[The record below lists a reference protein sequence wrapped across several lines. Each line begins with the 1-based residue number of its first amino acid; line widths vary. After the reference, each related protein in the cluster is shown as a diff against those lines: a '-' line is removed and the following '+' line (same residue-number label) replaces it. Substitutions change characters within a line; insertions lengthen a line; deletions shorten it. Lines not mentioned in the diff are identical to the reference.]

1 MITIES
7 SMHVPRMRARSVI
20 DFMLTAT
27 DERYRAW
34 WPGTHFRM
42 HPLNGVRGVGQRICM
57 DERVGDRHLRLV
69 CEVTELA
76 ADRIT
81 WQFLHGVKLP
91 GWLTLVIVDDAA
103 GATITHTIRAGFRG
117 TAGRLLDPLLR
128 LWFSARFERMMDEHF
143 STEFPRLAEMLASPR
158 YSGGRSGKPR
168 PRGR

>member
-42 HPLNGVRGVGQRICM
+42 HALNGVQGVGQRICM
-57 DERVGDRHLRLV
+57 DELVGERHLRLV

-81 WQFLHGVKLP
+81 WQFVKVVRLP
-91 GWLTLVIVDDAA
+91 CWLTLVIADDGT
-103 GATITHTIRAGFRG
+103 GATITHTLRAGFRG
-117 TAGRLLDPLLR
+117 GIGRLLDPLFR
-128 LWFSARFERMMDEHF
+128 LWFSARFARMMDEHF
-143 STEFPRLAEMLASPR
+143 STEFPRLAEMLAAPENVAPPSR
-158 YSGGRSGKPR
+158 
-168 PRGR
+168 